1 MIPTKVAI
9 IEKIGESGVL
19 LPELITR
26 GLAAHDRLKYYL
38 TLLQTAYT
46 YALAPGKPV
55 PSLRTQREASG
66 LEDTTLD
73 RVIEGSVDR
82 GGGTVY
88 MPGCCQTV
96 ATVFEESRRM
106 LQPLLV
112 AGTARSDLGGRAEI
126 YKRRLDDLFAHA
138 PVCADDLMTKSTIRV
153 LTKLSENGHDTMHQ
167 LAIDLHWELNRV
179 QTSVTMETIDGARV
193 YSVLD
198 RERALIRTFMKGVN
212 ETASLRLDHPG
223 LGTTAAHEGDR
234 LTIQNELGMTQA
246 HVVVLHIADLS
257 VTVTYADVHPARI
270 RFLQE
275 MLQTYEIDWT
285 PAGTPV
291 GEDYEMTVGQFT
303 AATHD
308 HLERFL
314 TFLGSRLVFLIDW
327 NRARKRLTR
336 LVSKS
341 DALAL
346 LKWAAD
352 NNIGHLAFLKAGD
365 VQLVETAIERALA
378 HDMRPGARLDQW
390 LGADAAR
397 SFLMS
402 VLRTTSSGLAA
413 GYSLSLIEDE
423 IEAELLRYLQSN
435 DRQMLADAADHAAM
449 ISALDDHVRQT
460 LGRMKS
466 GDGHDKASRT
476 AELALSWTARAEQI
490 VRHAGRW
497 LHDSDTDHQLRALLT
512 EAESAVS
519 ALEETAFLLTLVP
532 PGTDARML
540 SLLGGLSHL
549 VGGAVRQYVDCLE
562 ESRDLSTAS
571 VRSDVDSFLV
581 TVDRLVDHGRQAHAA
596 KRVLTEKLLRG
607 PGDFHQ
613 LFVVASLA
621 HEFERAAT
629 SLSRCGPIVRDYV
642 LRTRL
647 SR

>member
-1 MIPTKVAI
+1 MVPTKVAI

-38 TLLQTAYT
+38 TLLLTAYT
-46 YALAPGKPV
+46 HALTPSRPA

-66 LEDTTLD
+66 LDDVSLD
-73 RVIEGSVDR
+73 RVIESSVDR
-82 GGGTVY
+82 GSETVY
-88 MPGCCQTV
+88 IPGGCVTV

-106 LQPLLV
+106 LQPLLM
-112 AGTARSDLGGRAEI
+112 AGTARSDLRGRTEI

-138 PVCADDLMTKSTIRV
+138 PVCADDLLTKSTIRV

-167 LAIDLHWELNRV
+167 LAIDLHWELNRL
-179 QTSVTMETIDGARV
+179 QTSVTMETVDGARV
-193 YSVLD
+193 YSILD
-198 RERALIRTFMKGVN
+198 RERPLIRAFMKGIN
-212 ETASLRLDHPG
+212 ETASLKLDHPG
-223 LGTTAAHEGDR
+223 LGTTAAHEGER

-246 HVVVLHIADLS
+246 HVLVLHVAALS
-257 VTVTYADVHPARI
+257 VAVTYADVHPARI

-275 MLQTYEIDWT
+275 MLQTYDVEWTLAET
-285 PAGTPV
+285 PA

-336 LVSKS
+336 LVSKT

-352 NNIGHLAFLKAGD
+352 NNIGHMAFLKAGD
-365 VQLVETAIERALA
+365 VQLIETALERAFL
-378 HDMRPGARLDQW
+378 HELRPGARLDKW

-413 GYSLSLIEDE
+413 GHSLSLIEDE
-423 IEAELLRYLQSN
+423 VEAELLRYLQSN

-449 ISALDDHVRQT
+449 ISALDENVRQT
-460 LGRMKS
+460 LGKLKN
-466 GDGHDKASRT
+466 GDGHDEASRT
-476 AELALSWTARAEQI
+476 AELALSWVSRADQI

-497 LHDSDTDHQLRALLT
+497 LHDSENDHQLRALLAQ
-512 EAESAVS
+512 AESAVS

-532 PGTDARML
+532 PGTDAKML
-540 SLLGGLSHL
+540 SALGGLSHL

-571 VRSDVDSFLV
+571 VRSDVENFLL

-596 KRVLTEKLLRG
+596 KRALTEKLLRG
-607 PGDFHQ
+607 SGDFHQ
-613 LFVVASLA
+613 LFVVANLA

>member
-1 MIPTKVAI
+1 
-9 IEKIGESGVL
+9 
-19 LPELITR
+19 
-26 GLAAHDRLKYYL
+26 
-38 TLLQTAYT
+38 
-46 YALAPGKPV
+46 
-55 PSLRTQREASG
+55 
-66 LEDTTLD
+66 
-73 RVIEGSVDR
+73 
-82 GGGTVY
+82 
-88 MPGCCQTV
+88 
-96 ATVFEESRRM
+96 
-106 LQPLLV
+106 
-112 AGTARSDLGGRAEI
+112 
-126 YKRRLDDLFAHA
+126 
-138 PVCADDLMTKSTIRV
+138 
-153 LTKLSENGHDTMHQ
+153 
-167 LAIDLHWELNRV
+167 
-179 QTSVTMETIDGARV
+179 
-193 YSVLD
+193 
-198 RERALIRTFMKGVN
+198 
-212 ETASLRLDHPG
+212 
-223 LGTTAAHEGDR
+223 
-234 LTIQNELGMTQA
+234 
-246 HVVVLHIADLS
+246 VVVLHVADLS

-285 PAGTPV
+285 PAATPA
-291 GEDYEMTVGQFT
+291 GEDYQMTVGQFT

-336 LVSKS
+336 LVGKT

-466 GDGHDKASRT
+466 GDGYDEASRT
-476 AELALSWTARAEQI
+476 AELALSWTSRAEQI

-562 ESRDLSTAS
+562 ESRDLSTTS

-596 KRVLTEKLLRG
+596 KRALTEKLLRG